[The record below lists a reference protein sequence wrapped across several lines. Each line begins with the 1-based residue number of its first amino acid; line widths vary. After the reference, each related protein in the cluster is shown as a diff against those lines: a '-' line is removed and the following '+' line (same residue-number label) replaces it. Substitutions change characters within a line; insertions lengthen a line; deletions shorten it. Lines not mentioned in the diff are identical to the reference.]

1 VPGKQGNKESQGD
14 HHEEQEA
21 SNPGCLPDL
30 RDEGFQNRQGLVLD
44 PASSTSVEMAG
55 YSLYRNIQPF
65 PLNQDGL
72 FTILAPPALCAAI
85 HDVGMRGHITSKGAR
100 TQSPAPE
107 GDGYESSQ
115 SIGQDWGRLSRD
127 KPVD

>member
-65 PLNQDGL
+65 LLDQDGL

-85 HDVGMRGHITSKGAR
+85 HDVGMRGSH
-100 TQSPAPE
+100 
-107 GDGYESSQ
+107 Y
-115 SIGQDWGRLSRD
+115 IGVYDRLPGGSEPWHLD
-127 KPVD
+127 F